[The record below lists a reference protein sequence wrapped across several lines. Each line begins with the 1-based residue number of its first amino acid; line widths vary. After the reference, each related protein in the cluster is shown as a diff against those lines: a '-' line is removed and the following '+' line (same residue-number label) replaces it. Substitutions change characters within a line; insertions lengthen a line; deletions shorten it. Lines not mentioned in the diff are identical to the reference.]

1 MTGARRSFGGFPAY
15 RRGFGAVKG
24 SKLDRCSWDFRSTR
38 RAACQRGVFRGYR
51 KVGARYL
58 QVFFTDI
65 CWTYRLLLGTRQR
78 PREIAGLAS
87 LRRQAGRRG
96 TAQAQEG
103 CPLGKTRDAFYW
115 EVGLRFSLL
124 VDRW

>member
-24 SKLDRCSWDFRSTR
+24 SKLNRCSWDFRSTR
-38 RAACQRGVFRGYR
+38 RVACQRGVFRGYR
-51 KVGARYL
+51 KVGARCL

-78 PREIAGLAS
+78 PRETAGLAS
-87 LRRQAGRRG
+87 LRR
-96 TAQAQEG
+96 
-103 CPLGKTRDAFYW
+103 
-115 EVGLRFSLL
+115 
-124 VDRW
+124 